1 MATRVN
7 GPYNRWGTNLF
18 EFRSFFTYEVTT
30 NNATTYA
37 VQIVAGIQVGNNNGT
52 VGVSDILVG
61 VSGTSQTLKQTTTNF
76 YTTEINGENIV
87 YPAFTWSWAKD
98 HSSKSVTIAAAILK
112 SGVLEQSRGA
122 VTLTIPA
129 KTSYKVTYNA
139 NSGTGAPSS
148 QTKWYGESL
157 KISTTKP
164 TRTGYTFTHWRGSN
178 NVNYDPGDTIAANV
192 NQNITLTAQWSII
205 TYTIK
210 YNANGGTGTIANQSK
225 NYGASVTLSS
235 GSGFSRTNYELT
247 GWNTKANGSGTSYN
261 KSGSYSANASVTLYA
276 QWTLSY
282 TNPILSSVHIY
293 KCDSSGTA
301 KDDGTYIHVDFNYTG
316 GKKGDGTYVVPN
328 CKITIQTGSTTA
340 TVYNQSLG
348 STSGSFSNNYGTYSA
363 DVTHTVTIVLSD
375 SFGSV
380 TRKRVVPT
388 ALYPL
393 DFLGSAND
401 DALYMGVMTPAVNG
415 VPLTLAGF
423 TTTGDIVSG
432 GNVTDVDG
440 NILSRSAQK
449 LTTSF
454 APGSHSW
461 TVGGASR
468 GLIICTGAAAGF
480 LGLYI
485 YVTNTGATTIYTKA
499 VSAATNVTVSSSGST
514 LTVTNTA
521 SSGTLF
527 VTLLALTG
535 NVPT

>member
-1 MATRVN
+1 MATIVN
-7 GPYNRWGTNLF
+7 GPYNRWGSNLF

-61 VSGTSQTLKQTTTNF
+61 VSGTGQTLKQTTTNF

-87 YPAFTWSWAKD
+87 YSAFTWSWAKD
-98 HSSKSVTIAAAILK
+98 HSSKSITIAAAIAK

-148 QTKWYGESL
+148 QTKWYGEAL

-192 NQNITLTAQWSII
+192 NQAITLTAQWSII

-210 YNANGGTGTIANQSK
+210 YNANGGTGTIASQTK

-247 GWNTKANGSGTSYN
+247 GWNTKSGGTGTAYG
-261 KSGSYSANASVTLYA
+261 KGDSYSANASVTLYA
-276 QWTLSY
+276 QWALAY
-282 TNPILSSVHIY
+282 TNPTIGTWHVY
-293 KCDSSGTA
+293 KCGSGGTPA
-301 KDDGTYIHVDFNYTG
+301 DDGTYIHVDFNYTG
-316 GKKGDGTYVVPN
+316 GKKGDGTYIVPN

-348 STSGSFSNNYGTYSA
+348 STSGSFSQNFGTYSA
-363 DVTHTVTIVLSD
+363 DVSHTVVIQLSD
-375 SFGSV
+375 SFGS
-380 TRKRVVPT
+380 TQRRRVVPT

-415 VPLTLAGF
+415 TPLTLAGF

-432 GNVTDVDG
+432 GNVTESGG
-440 NILSRSAQK
+440 NTLSRSAQK

-454 APGSHSW
+454 TPGSHSW
-461 TVGGASR
+461 TIGGASR
-468 GLIICTGAAAGF
+468 GLIVCTGAAASF

-485 YVTNTGATTIYTKA
+485 YTTNSTGTTIYTKA
-499 VSAATNVTVSSSGST
+499 VSSATNVTVSSSGGT
-514 LTVTNTA
+514 LTITNSAT
-521 SSGTLF
+521 SGTLF
-527 VTLLALTG
+527 VTMIALTG
-535 NVPT
+535 DIPA